1 MRALPA
7 HCAVGTM
14 HDMARKKK
22 MTATGD
28 LTIRLTAKERASIE
42 KAAEARHLP
51 VSTWLRQLALQA
63 VSASRDDEESEARRK
78 QSWARLREVLWSLP
92 ADHAHADEV
101 ERSRR
106 EDWRR
111 R

>member
-1 MRALPA
+1 MS
-7 HCAVGTM
+7 
-14 HDMARKKK
+14 RKKK
-22 MTATGD
+22 MSTPGD
-28 LTIRLTAKERASIE
+28 LTIRLTAEERASIE

-78 QSWARLREVLWSLP
+78 EWWARMREELWSLP